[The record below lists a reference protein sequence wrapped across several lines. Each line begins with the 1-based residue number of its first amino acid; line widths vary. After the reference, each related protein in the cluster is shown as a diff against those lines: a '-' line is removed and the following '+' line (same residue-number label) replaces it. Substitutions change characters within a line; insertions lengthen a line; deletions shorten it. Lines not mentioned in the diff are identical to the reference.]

1 MKNIEFKILSE
12 YEINSIPPKSISLN
26 NKVLCFNNLNE
37 WIIIELE
44 QFLKTPIIWTKI
56 YQDNKALD
64 ASIVVCPR
72 TLRSSVFEGKLKF
85 SQYDDERLILE
96 KEDKT
101 LVPIDLNISI
111 DINSELEPN
120 KRYQIYIQTLRNAL
134 VDYYD
139 IKYLHP
145 INKKSDKYIINKN
158 YLSNT
163 LNDFDEEI
171 DEEFDYHKLTYH
183 PKTLVHIIQY
193 TSKSGERKISIIIG
207 KDSNNIDIKGY
218 DNKKSGYDDY
228 LLKFSDD
235 IIKKECFIMPILYY
249 KAMQIYKY
257 AKIIIL

>member
-12 YEINSIPPKSISLN
+12 YEINSKPPKSISLN

-37 WIIIELE
+37 WIIIQLE
-44 QFLKTPIIWTKI
+44 QFLKTPIIWAKI

-64 ASIVVCPR
+64 ASIVVCPQ

-85 SQYDDERLILE
+85 SQYDGERLILE

-145 INKKSDKYIINKN
+145 SNNKNYKKYIINKN
-158 YLSNT
+158 YLTNT

-171 DEEFDYHKLTYH
+171 DYHKLTYH

-249 KAMQIYKY
+249 KAIQIYKH

>member
-1 MKNIEFKILSE
+1 MKDIDFKILSE
-12 YEINSIPPKSISLN
+12 YEINSTPPKNISLN

-56 YQDNKALD
+56 FQDNKALD

-72 TLRSSVFEGKLKF
+72 TLRSSVFEGKLIF
-85 SQYDDERLILE
+85 SQYDGERLILE

-145 INKKSDKYIINKN
+145 KDKKDKYIINKK
-158 YLSNT
+158 YLSNL
-163 LNDFDEEI
+163 LNEYDKEI
-171 DEEFDYHKLTYH
+171 DYNKLTYH

-249 KAMQIYKY
+249 KSVQIYKH
-257 AKIIIL
+257 AKIIML